1 MQEHGKFGKQINRKY
16 MKKINL
22 NKAKN
27 IALEELA
34 RINGG
39 PYALIEKNILD
50 IGWAYIFY
58 WDTQKFLETED
69 TSFACYGNTPLLV
82 DCIDGTTCHVSHL
95 QAEDFT
101 LSTVLKNIAL
111 KKGYTWTEEIKE
123 KVDKH

>member
-1 MQEHGKFGKQINRKY
+1 MRT
-16 MKKINL
+16 L
-22 NKAKN
+22 NFVQAKD
-27 IALEELA
+27 IALQELT

-39 PYALIEKNILD
+39 PYAIIEKNILD

-69 TSFACYGNTPLLV
+69 ASFACYGNTPLLV
-82 DCIDGTTCHVSHL
+82 DCMDGITCHVSHL

-111 KKGYTWTEEIKE
+111 EKGYQWTQEIKE
-123 KVDKH
+123 KIDKH